1 MDNLRTLILS
11 IDTSAINCSVVIS
24 ENNNLLLSY
33 SINLKKLHDKLL
45 ADFVKRAL
53 SDLSLPF
60 SKISAVAISS
70 GPGSFTGLRI
80 GASFVKA
87 LTIDNSPK
95 LIPLPTLQLFSIQAE
110 SIAKAYGLSKIT
122 SIISANSGMIYSQ
135 LFDNNSNCI
144 HEPMFMHSSE
154 VEFSKDSLYCCDTN
168 RIFSH
173 DRIININNIYPETLA
188 EGAYRKFQT
197 SSFIDATLY
206 EPEYIQDFVFKG

>member
-24 ENNNLLLSY
+24 ENNKLLLSY
-33 SINLKKLHDKLL
+33 SINIKKLHDRLL

-53 SDLSLPF
+53 SDLSIPF

-87 LTIDNSPK
+87 LAIDNSPK

-122 SIISANSGMIYSQ
+122 SIISANSGMVYSQ
-135 LFDNNSNCI
+135 LFDVNSNCI

-173 DRIININNIYPETLA
+173 DRIINIDNIYPDTLA
-188 EGAYRKFQT
+188 EGAYRKFIK
-197 SSFIDATLY
+197 SSFIDSELY